1 MLRYEEFDI
10 RSSKKGGNLAGLTIT
25 SGSDCGVADLDEV
38 ARRGAL
44 RLLREVLEA
53 EVEEF
58 LGRKRYERSS
68 GEGERFR
75 GYRNG
80 FGKERQVTIGSG
92 TLPIRAPRVRQSCE
106 PFESRVLYSYQRR
119 SSAVK
124 ELIPELYVQGLA
136 TGDFEPALRGLLGER
151 AALSPSTIVRLKQ
164 QWHAEYEAW
173 RIRSLEEQRYVY
185 LWCDGVYPK
194 AGLQGDKTAFLV
206 VLGVNAQGAKEP
218 LAIAEGYR
226 ESTASWGEILRDL
239 KARGLTDPK
248 LFVGDGALGL
258 WGAINE
264 VYPQANH
271 QRCWC
276 HKMRNVFSHFPKRLQ
291 GEVKPFLQRIYNAPT
306 KEECLELMQ
315 KFAEV
320 YGQSYPRSVECLLK
334 DQQTL
339 LTFYRYPREHWVS
352 IKTTNPIESVFAT
365 VRLRT
370 NAARRIKSPR
380 SALYLIFQLFRRAER
395 NWRRLN
401 APHLVT
407 KVIQGVIFK
416 DGIEIKKERK
426 PQTDMVAA

>member
-1 MLRYEEFDI
+1 
-10 RSSKKGGNLAGLTIT
+10 
-25 SGSDCGVADLDEV
+25 
-38 ARRGAL
+38 
-44 RLLREVLEA
+44 
-53 EVEEF
+53 
-58 LGRKRYERSS
+58 
-68 GEGERFR
+68 
-75 GYRNG
+75 
-80 FGKERQVTIGSG
+80 
-92 TLPIRAPRVRQSCE
+92 
-106 PFESRVLYSYQRR
+106 
-119 SSAVK
+119 
-124 ELIPELYVQGLA
+124 
-136 TGDFEPALRGLLGER
+136 
-151 AALSPSTIVRLKQ
+151 
-164 QWHAEYEAW
+164 
-173 RIRSLEEQRYVY
+173 
-185 LWCDGVYPK
+185 
-194 AGLQGDKTAFLV
+194 
-206 VLGVNAQGAKEP
+206 
-218 LAIAEGYR
+218 
-226 ESTASWGEILRDL
+226 
-239 KARGLTDPK
+239 
-248 LFVGDGALGL
+248 
-258 WGAINE
+258 
-264 VYPQANH
+264 
-271 QRCWC
+271 
-276 HKMRNVFSHFPKRLQ
+276 MRNVFSHFPKRLQ

>member
-1 MLRYEEFDI
+1 MIRYQEFDI
-10 RSSKKGGNLAGLTIT
+10 RSSKKGENLPAPTVT
-25 SGSDCGVADLDEV
+25 AWSDCGVADLDEV
-38 ARRGAL
+38 ARREAL
-44 RLLREVLEA
+44 QLLREVLEA

-58 LGRKRYERSS
+58 LGRKWYERSS

-80 FGKERQVTIGSG
+80 FGKERQVTVGSG
-92 TLPIRAPRVRQSCE
+92 TLPIRAPRVRQSSQ

-119 SSAVK
+119 SPAVK

-136 TGDFEPALRGLLGER
+136 TGDFEAALRGLLGEG

-164 QWHAEYEAW
+164 QWQAEYEAW
-173 RIRSLEEQRYVY
+173 RTRSLKEQRYAY

-206 VLGVNAQGAKEP
+206 VLGVNAQGTKEP

-258 WGAINE
+258 WGAIKE
-264 VYPQANH
+264 VYPQAEY

-276 HKMRNVFSHFPKRLQ
+276 HKMRNVLNHFPKRLH
-291 GEVKPFLQRIYNAPT
+291 GEVKLFLQRMYNATT
-306 KEECLELMQ
+306 KQECLELMQ
-315 KFAEV
+315 QFAQA
-320 YGQSYPRSVECLLK
+320 YGEHYPRAVECLLK
-334 DQQTL
+334 DQESL
-339 LTFYRYPREHWVS
+339 WTFYRYPREHWVS

-380 SALYLIFQLFRRAER
+380 SALYLIFQLFQRAER

-407 KVIQGVIFK
+407 KVIQGVNFK

-426 PQTDMVAA
+426 QSEMVAA